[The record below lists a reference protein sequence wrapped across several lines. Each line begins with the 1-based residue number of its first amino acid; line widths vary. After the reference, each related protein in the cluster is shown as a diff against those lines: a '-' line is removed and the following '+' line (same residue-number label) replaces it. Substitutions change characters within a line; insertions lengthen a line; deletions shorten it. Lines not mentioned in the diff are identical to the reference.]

1 MIRATFLTVSAPL
14 MAASLRLPAS
24 AQASAPLNLRV
35 AATAN
40 DTYASAYFAQDM
52 GFFTRSGL
60 NVDLETMNNGAAIAA
75 ALSAGSMDIGV
86 ATPVILAN
94 ASLHG
99 LPVVI
104 LAAGAISLAGTST
117 EALCVAANSA
127 LKTPKDFEGK
137 TVALNGLHTGP
148 EVNLDAW
155 LTQGGSDISKVKLVE
170 VTFSEM
176 GQALASARIDGAV
189 MTEPAMTVAIASNN
203 VKIIADLDTVV
214 APVYVNSC
222 WFAMH
227 DFAQKNPEPVRRFQ
241 SAIYAAQKWANGH
254 HAESGAIL
262 AKYSKMDPDLV
273 RRMHRTT
280 FAERLRVAD
289 IQTLL
294 DFAAKHGLLDRPV
307 SAAGLIYQPAS

>member
-1 MIRATFLTVSAPL
+1 MIRSTFFAVSAPL

-24 AQASAPLNLRV
+24 AQAPAPLNVRV

-52 GFFTRSGL
+52 GFFTRAGL

-86 ATPVILAN
+86 ATPIILAN

-104 LAAGAISLAGTST
+104 VAAGAISLTGTTSV
-117 EALCVAANSA
+117 ALCVAANSP
-127 LKTPKDFEGK
+127 LKMPKDFEGK
-137 TVALNGLHTGP
+137 TIAVNALHTGT
-148 EVNLDAW
+148 EVNLEAW
-155 LTQGGSDISKVKLVE
+155 MRQGGSDISKVKLVE
-170 VTFSEM
+170 ITFSAM
-176 GQALASARIDGAV
+176 GQALESARIDGAV
-189 MTEPAMTVAIASNN
+189 MTEPAMTVAIGSNN
-203 VKIIADLDTVV
+203 VKILADLDKVV

-227 DFAQKNPEPVRRFQ
+227 DFAQKNPELVRRFQ

-254 HAESGAIL
+254 HAESAAIL
-262 AKYSKMDPDLV
+262 AKYSKMDLDLV
-273 RRMHRTT
+273 RRMNRST
-280 FAERLRVAD
+280 FAEGLRVAD
-289 IQTLL
+289 IQTFL
-294 DFAAKHGLLDRPV
+294 DFGAKYGLIARPV
-307 SAAGLIYQPAS
+307 SAAGLVYQP